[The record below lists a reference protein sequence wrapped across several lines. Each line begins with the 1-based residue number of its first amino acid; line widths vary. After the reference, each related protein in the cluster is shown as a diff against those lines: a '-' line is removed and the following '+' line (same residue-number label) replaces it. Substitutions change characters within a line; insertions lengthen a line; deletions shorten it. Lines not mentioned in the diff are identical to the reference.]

1 LPRSSEGAT
10 ILGAYNDYLQLL
22 QDPAIDAVV
31 IATPEHLHDPIL
43 WPLLKQGRTSTSR
56 PRSRHQA
63 RRGNGLIHYV
73 RAYWYRNSLEDNP
86 VWRYKVPDDA
96 NPRNSQG
103 DRSHARGQEAA
114 ISRPVAT
121 LSLRNNKKGQPVT
134 QVSFCIAPERV
145 PPATAASGVKLL

>member
-1 LPRSSEGAT
+1 MAAPKAGKNIYIKTLA
-10 ILGAYNDYLQLL
+10 ND
-22 QDPAIDAVV
+22 I
-31 IATPEHLHDPIL
+31 
-43 WPLLKQGRTSTSR
+43 KQGEEMV
-56 PRSRHQA
+56 
-63 RRGNGLIHYV
+63 LIHYV

-114 ISRPVAT
+114 ISRHVAT

-134 QVSFCIAPERV
+134 QVLFCIAPERV